1 MASLNNEELL
11 ITFEELTQL
20 ETADI
25 AACIELYQALKIC
38 GKSSAPAED
47 VYNLWVRKLF
57 KAYET
62 SEYTNEN
69 WIEIIGFLE
78 KLLDNVSIENKTIF
92 ICAFEVGAKF
102 KELFLGIVQASLLLQ
117 IEYIYIH
124 VYCNNKYLFRHQF

>member
-25 AACIELYQALKIC
+25 SACIERYQALKIC
-38 GKSSAPAED
+38 EKSSAPAED
-47 VYNLWVRKLF
+47 IYNLWVRKLF

-62 SEYTNEN
+62 SEYTNQN
-69 WIEIIGFLE
+69 WIQIIGFLE
-78 KLLDNVSIENKTIF
+78 KLLDSVSIENKT

-102 KELFLGIVQASLLLQ
+102 KELFLGIVQA
-117 IEYIYIH
+117 
-124 VYCNNKYLFRHQF
+124 